1 MSIALVKASVVVS
14 SSVHPVDKTDSTLSV
29 VNLGTGRASW
39 ELVCVSIEGNSR
51 LLSEQVL
58 YGNPG
63 LILDGLVFLAGSP
76 ELLQLLIG
84 VLILPCA
91 HGELGVIAARGW
103 ALAIAKITV

>member
-1 MSIALVKASVVVS
+1 MSIAFVKTSVGVS
-14 SSVHPVDKTDSTLSV
+14 PSVLPVDETYSTLCM
-29 VNLGTGRASW
+29 VNLGTGRSCCK
-39 ELVCVSIEGNSR
+39 LVCIPSEGKSR

-58 YGNPG
+58 YGDPG

-91 HGELGVIAARGW
+91 HGELGVIAARRW